1 MKDEANFNLD
11 TVLSSSYLF
20 KDPDQ
25 AEIIAR
31 IEVKK
36 CYNKRVRK
44 NKFIPGFHYVNSF
57 LE

>member
-11 TVLSSSYLF
+11 TVLSSSYFF

-25 AEIIAR
+25 AELIAR

-44 NKFIPGFHYVNSF
+44 NTFRPGFHYVNSF